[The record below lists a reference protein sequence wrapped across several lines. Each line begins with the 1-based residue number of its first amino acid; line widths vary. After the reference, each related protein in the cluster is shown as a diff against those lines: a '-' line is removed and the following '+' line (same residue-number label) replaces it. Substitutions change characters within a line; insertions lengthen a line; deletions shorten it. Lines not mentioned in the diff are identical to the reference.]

1 MQWVTCIKYNEEANQ
16 NKTKQKLLLYLNDA
30 LSIENA
36 AAQRLATRIGEVTL
50 QDVRNQ
56 LEYYRQETKEHQNRL
71 GQLIFTLWSES
82 NRSRKP

>member
-56 LEYYRQETKEHQNRL
+56 LEYYRHEN
-71 GQLIFTLWSES
+71 
-82 NRSRKP
+82 